1 MSPSTL
7 EFTIKKTLVDGF
19 LTIDRGW
26 VINLIGQF
34 VYVGTARNPRL
45 RLSGIHLLTQCKAPL
60 VIRWYGIN
68 HGCEF
73 SMTCIGHRQHDIE
86 HEILGDSFP
95 PSDEVRQRT
104 PRVIE

>member
-45 RLSGIHLLTQCKAPL
+45 RLSAK
-60 VIRWYGIN
+60 R
-68 HGCEF
+68 
-73 SMTCIGHRQHDIE
+73 
-86 HEILGDSFP
+86 
-95 PSDEVRQRT
+95 PSLFAGMASIMAVNSA
-104 PRVIE
+104 